1 MEFEDAVAEIST
13 LTDLRRIAGAHVV
26 DHRQLTED
34 ELREAMIKAKP
45 QYLHEET
52 VMSNVERALYKNPRN
67 DLRVL
72 SYVLLI
78 DVVLDQ
84 YEFLLPSAQA
94 EERVIASEQFIV
106 NRSNEIELSDL
117 TAGNS
122 DSPRHNDLD
131 LYFFVLR
138 VAWENEDV
146 KSADEVNLLR
156 KLRARLNITESDHRL
171 LEAKLGKYPK
181 PSNLTHTRTEIGEAR
196 RLLQGLGLLF
206 SVRQDGDV
214 DLDVIPEEIA
224 ITVRKTF
231 GIEIRNECYARL
243 MEYRPLRKKAN
254 LIDVLT
260 QAKIEFGRYD
270 TIDVLVERV
279 LRYVPASQAI
289 ASNSPRYGLNSDQ
302 LSEWCRQ
309 LNIAPSGPME
319 ERVVRV
325 IDHFDQLRP
334 ILVSESD
341 ERELWYGFYE
351 ELASRNHELL
361 RAQHVID
368 KDLEIEAKFEDATSY
383 LFEELL
389 NHTPLQQRGT
399 AHPDGLLSLQMNY
412 LMWDNKSKE
421 SPVHLKDHI
430 AQFDGYMNQ
439 ADKPVPVFLVIGP
452 EFTEDSEA
460 EAIRY
465 HAEHFDRNLVL
476 VTAKELKNLAEEWS
490 SATNKQRDTGFNLG
504 LLAATGRFNRERLGK
519 IV

>member
-1 MEFEDAVAEIST
+1 MKFEDAVATIST
-13 LTDLRRIAGAHVV
+13 LTDLRRIAGAHVI

-34 ELREAMIKAKP
+34 ELRNALVKVKP

-52 VMSNVERALYKNPRN
+52 VRSNLEKALYKNPRN

-78 DVVLDQ
+78 DVLLDQ
-84 YEFLLPSAQA
+84 YDFLLPSSLA
-94 EERVIASEQFIV
+94 EERVISFEQSIV
-106 NRSNEIELSDL
+106 NRSNEIELLDL
-117 TAGNS
+117 AAGNR
-122 DSPRHNDLD
+122 DADRYRDLD
-131 LYFFVLR
+131 LYYFVLR
-138 VAWENEDV
+138 VSWENEDV
-146 KSADEVNLLR
+146 KSVDDVNLLR
-156 KLRARLNITESDHRL
+156 KLRARLNIAESDHRL

-181 PSNLTHTRTEIGEAR
+181 PSNLPHTRTEIGEAR
-196 RLLQGLGLLF
+196 RLLQSLGLLF
-206 SVRQDGDV
+206 SVRQDSDI

-224 ITVRKTF
+224 VTVRRMI
-231 GIEIRNECYARL
+231 GIGVRSECYAQL
-243 MEYRPLRKKAN
+243 MEYRPLRRKTH

-260 QAKIEFGRYD
+260 QVKVEFGRYD
-270 TIDVLVERV
+270 TIDTLVERV

-302 LSEWCRQ
+302 LSAWCRQ
-309 LNIAPSGPME
+309 LNISPSGPME
-319 ERVVRV
+319 ERVARV
-325 IDHFDQLRP
+325 IEHFDQLRP
-334 ILVSESD
+334 RLVAESD
-341 ERELWYGFYE
+341 ERESWYGFFE
-351 ELASRNHELL
+351 ELASRDHELL

-399 AHPDGLLSLQMNY
+399 ARPDGLLSLQMNY

-421 SPVHLKDHI
+421 SPVNLKDHV

-452 EFTEDSEA
+452 GFTDDSEA

-465 HAEHFDRNLVL
+465 HAQHFDRNLVL
-476 VTAKELKNLAEEWS
+476 ITAKELKSLAEEWS
-490 SATNKQRDTGFNLG
+490 STANRQRDTGFNLG
-504 LLAATGRFNRERLGK
+504 LLAATGRFNRGRLGK
-519 IV
+519 IT